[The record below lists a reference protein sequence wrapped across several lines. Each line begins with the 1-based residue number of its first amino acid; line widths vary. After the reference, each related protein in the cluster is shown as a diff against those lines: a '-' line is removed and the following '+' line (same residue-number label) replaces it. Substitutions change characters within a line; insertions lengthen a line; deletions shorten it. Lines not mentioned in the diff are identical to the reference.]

1 MMIRKKIMSLSRK
14 DLESIICIACGKRY
28 GEHTKGNGTKF
39 NLPSLMECMFR
50 IQGTVVADGINDA
63 PTSIL
68 DSKYVPPSEPVCELD
83 YDC

>member
-1 MMIRKKIMSLSRK
+1 MSLSRK

-39 NLPSLMECMFR
+39 NLPSLMTCMFR

-63 PTSIL
+63 PAS
-68 DSKYVPPSEPVCELD
+68 SSNEPVGVLD